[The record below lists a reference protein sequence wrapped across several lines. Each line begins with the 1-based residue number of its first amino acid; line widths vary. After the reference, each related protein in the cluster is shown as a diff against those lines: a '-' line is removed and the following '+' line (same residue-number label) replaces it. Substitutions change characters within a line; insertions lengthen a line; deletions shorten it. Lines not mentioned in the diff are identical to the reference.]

1 MGQSK
6 MPSALLW
13 SAFATLSLMLIY
25 AHRGASADYP
35 EMTETAYLAAID
47 QGADGFECD
56 LRLTRDEVPVLWH
69 NASMLERAG
78 NHGLIAEMNFAD
90 VQRAYPQVLTL
101 DNFLDIAI
109 AASKGVLIETKH
121 PVISGNRVEEI
132 LVEKIH
138 VRKVMSKIE
147 VSVMSFSWSA
157 IEKVKRLDASIPTTF
172 LLHDHT
178 PFIQARFSSAQS
190 AGPGIS
196 RVRKEPE
203 LISKL
208 KKLHKSVSVW
218 TVDLAA
224 DIELCKELGVDILIT
239 NTPAHAR
246 TFL

>member
-1 MGQSK
+1 
-6 MPSALLW
+6 
-13 SAFATLSLMLIY
+13 MLIY

-35 EMTETAYLAAID
+35 EMTESAYKAAID

-90 VQRAYPQVLTL
+90 VNRAYPQVLTL
-101 DNFLDIAI
+101 DSFLDIAI
-109 AASKGVLIETKH
+109 AADKGVLIETKH

-132 LVEKIH
+132 LIEKIQE
-138 VRKVMSKIE
+138 RKVISKID

-157 IEKVKRLDASIPTTF
+157 IEKIKRIDRTIPTT
-172 LLHDHT
+172 LLMT
-178 PFIQARFSSAQS
+178 SRTLWPQVRFSSAPS
-190 AGPGIS
+190 IGPGINE
-196 RVRKEPE
+196 VRANPE
-203 LISKL
+203 LIARL
-208 KKLHKSVSVW
+208 KKLGKSVSVW
-218 TVDLAA
+218 TVDHEA

>member
-1 MGQSK
+1 
-6 MPSALLW
+6 
-13 SAFATLSLMLIY
+13 MLIY

-35 EMTETAYLAAID
+35 EMTESAYKAAID

-78 NHGLIAEMNFAD
+78 NYGLIAEMNFAD

-101 DNFLDIAI
+101 DNFLDIAL
-109 AASKGVLIETKH
+109 AADKGVLIETKH

-132 LVEKIH
+132 LIAQLKKQNVL
-138 VRKVMSKIE
+138 SKID

-157 IEKVKRLDASIPTTF
+157 IEKVKRIDPTIPTTF
-172 LLHDHT
+172 LMTARTLW
-178 PFIQARFSSAQS
+178 PQVRFSSAP
-190 AGPGIS
+190 AIGPGINE
-196 RVRKEPE
+196 VRANPE
-203 LISKL
+203 LIARL
-208 KKLHKSVSVW
+208 KKLGKSVSVW
-218 TVDLAA
+218 TVDHER

-246 TFL
+246 SFL